1 MTKKKNKIEILIEQ
15 TTDKNGCYLFKNIL
29 TFAPGG
35 PSSPELPLGPGLP

>member
-1 MTKKKNKIEILIEQ
+1 MFKNI
-15 TTDKNGCYLFKNIL
+15 DKTLFFKNIL